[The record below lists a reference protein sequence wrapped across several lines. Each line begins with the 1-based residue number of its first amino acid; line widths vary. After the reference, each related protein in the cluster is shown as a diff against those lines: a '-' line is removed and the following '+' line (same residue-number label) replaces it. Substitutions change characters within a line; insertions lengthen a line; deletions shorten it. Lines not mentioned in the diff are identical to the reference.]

1 MDECGPRLCHV
12 PACHYRFVRT
22 KTKARNRKADGY
34 RAPVLSFGTAESVSN
49 QVKSLAQVA
58 SASAVGF

>member
-1 MDECGPRLCHV
+1 MSHV
-12 PACHYRFVRT
+12 PSCHHRFVRT
-22 KTKARNRKADGY
+22 KTKARNRKADGH

-58 SASAVGF
+58 SASTVSF